1 MCHITHAKG
10 GLELLDSRCVIACK
24 HRVNVCNDS
33 LNICG
38 TILGHALSN
47 GFEVLPKVAVTGS
60 VMEGQYGLEITY
72 MIAST
77 TAEEA

>member
-1 MCHITHAKG
+1 MRHITHAKG
-10 GLELLDSRCVIACK
+10 GLELLDGRCVVAGK
-24 HRVNVCNDS
+24 YRVDMCNDS

-47 GFEVLPKVAVTGS
+47 GFEVLPKVSVTGS
-60 VMEGQYGLEITY
+60 VMEGQYGLETTY